1 MIYDVLIVGG
11 GAAGLFAAANL
22 DKKYKTALIEGNKRV
37 GIKLQMTG
45 AGQCNLTN
53 SENIKKFPA
62 RYNNPGFVRKILY
75 EFNNNMLMDYFK
87 NNGVELSV
95 REDNKVLPADYS
107 ASTVVDFFIEEIK
120 RRKHD
125 MFLNEKVI
133 EIKYIESKSIFNVK
147 TQNDKYSTKKLIL
160 AGGGKTYPKSGSDG
174 SLIDL
179 IKKIGVV
186 TIDLKPVLTS
196 VEVEHY
202 RFKDLSGIALKDV
215 KITISGKNKKKIKKS
230 GDFLF
235 THKDISGPVILNNSR
250 YMKVEDELVVDYLPD
265 ESAEV
270 LEARVKKAAIESP
283 RKTIKTV
290 FEESI
295 NLPRRMVEK
304 LLEVSQIH
312 SAKKIS
318 EVSKK
323 ETRRFITNCKEYKY
337 KIKKI
342 SGFESAMV
350 TSGGVDTDEINPDN
364 MSWIKNKNLYFVG
377 EMIDIDGETGGYNL
391 QFAFSSAK
399 KTIIGL

>member
-62 RYNNPGFVRKILY
+62 KYNNPGFVRKILY
-75 EFNNNMLMDYFK
+75 EFNNIMLIDYFRK
-87 NNGVELSV
+87 NGMELSI
-95 REDNKVLPADYS
+95 REDNKVFPADYN
-107 ASTVVDFFIEEIK
+107 ASTVVDFFLEEIK

-125 MFLNEKVI
+125 IFLNEKVI
-133 EIKYIESKSIFNVK
+133 EIKYIESSGIFYVK
-147 TQNDKYSTKKLIL
+147 TKGSNYSTRKLIL
-160 AGGGKTYPKSGSDG
+160 AGGGKSYPTSGSDG
-174 SLIDL
+174 SLIDAVE
-179 IKKIGVV
+179 KMGVA
-186 TIDLKPVLTS
+186 IIALKPALTS
-196 VEVEHY
+196 VQVENY

-215 KITISGKNKKKIKKS
+215 RITISGRNKKKIKKS

-250 YMKVEDELVVDYLPD
+250 YMNVEDEIVVDFIPG
-265 ESAEV
+265 ESSETLEV
-270 LEARVKKAAIESP
+270 KIKKAAIESP
-283 RKTIKTV
+283 KKAIKTV
-290 FEESI
+290 FEENI

-304 LLEVSQIH
+304 LMEVSEIN

-318 EVSKK
+318 EVSRK
-323 ETRRFITNCKEYKY
+323 EMRKFIANCKLYKY
-337 KIKKI
+337 KIEKF

-350 TSGGVDTDEINPDN
+350 TSGGVDINEINPKD
-364 MSWIKNKNLYFVG
+364 MSWVKNENLHFIG

-391 QFAFSSAK
+391 QFAFSTAK
-399 KTIIGL
+399 KTILGL